1 MGRKA
6 PRNLYAFSPHNNR
19 YMDERSL
26 IKIKDISKVYK
37 MGRQELKVLDNVS
50 LKIEKGEF
58 VSILGPSGSGKST
71 LMNILGCIDTPTS
84 GGYILDGRD
93 IKSSSDDELATIR
106 NQKIG
111 FVFQRFNL
119 LPKYT
124 AIHNTEI
131 PLILRGV
138 ARKEATIRAEKMLDL
153 VGLSERKNHTPMEL
167 SGGQQQ
173 RVAIARALIG
183 DPEIILADEPTGN
196 LDSKSGQEIIDLFT
210 KLNNEGNTI
219 ILITHDISIAQKTK
233 RIIEVMDG
241 RIIKSYYT
249 KY

>member
-1 MGRKA
+1 
-6 PRNLYAFSPHNNR
+6 
-19 YMDERSL
+19 MDERSL